1 MTDLPASLRGV
12 TSAVHST
19 RHRRI
24 EALLVAQMRLRHHPH
39 VNPGH
44 LFEVERA
51 IDELTG
57 GACTSHTETVERWA
71 CAFLAAPFV
80 GGA

>member
-12 TSAVHST
+12 TSAACTT
-19 RHRRI
+19 RHGRI
-24 EALLVAQMRLRHHPH
+24 EALLVAQMQLRHHPH

-51 IDELTG
+51 IDELAG
-57 GACTSHTETVERWA
+57 GESTSHTETVERWA
-71 CAFLAAPFV
+71 CAFNSQGDAA
-80 GGA
+80 

>member
-12 TSAVHST
+12 TSAAHTT
-19 RHRRI
+19 RHGRI
-24 EALLVAQMRLRHHPH
+24 EALLVVQQQLRHHPH
-39 VNPGH
+39 ANPGH

-57 GACTSHTETVERWA
+57 GESTSHTETVERWA
-71 CAFLAAPFV
+71 CAFLAA
-80 GGA
+80 GAA